1 MTQFEQL
8 DLLLNEY
15 GGIIQTFQV
24 IDNGISK
31 PVFYSY
37 VKERGLEQA
46 AHGVYV
52 SPDTWTDAMYILHL
66 RCSQAVFSHET
77 ALFFHDL
84 TDREPLKY
92 TITVRTGYNPSRLQE
107 NGFQVYTIKKD
118 LHETGITTMQTPF
131 GHSVPVYDM
140 ERTVCDLLRSR
151 NNKKDVRGGHEI
163 FQAEGLVVDFTGRT
177 VTVDGKRVEMSP
189 KEYELLFYLVRN
201 RNIALD
207 REKLITEVWGYDY
220 YGDDRTLD
228 THIKLLRSS
237 LGEYRKFLVTL
248 RGVGYRFEA

>member
-84 TDREPLKY
+84 TDREPLKMC
-92 TITVRTGYNPSRLQE
+92 IR
-107 NGFQVYTIKKD
+107 D
-118 LHETGITTMQTPF
+118 
-131 GHSVPVYDM
+131 
-140 ERTVCDLLRSR
+140 RS
-151 NNKKDVRGGHEI
+151 
-163 FQAEGLVVDFTGRT
+163 GL
-177 VTVDGKRVEMSP
+177 E
-189 KEYELLFYLVRN
+189 
-201 RNIALD
+201 
-207 REKLITEVWGYDY
+207 
-220 YGDDRTLD
+220 
-228 THIKLLRSS
+228 
-237 LGEYRKFLVTL
+237 
-248 RGVGYRFEA
+248 

>member
-52 SPDTWTDAMYILHL
+52 SPDTWTDAM
-66 RCSQAVFSHET
+66 FSHET

-151 NNKKDVRGGHEI
+151 NNIEMQVFQDALKQYARRKDKI
-163 FQAEGLVVDFTGRT
+163 
-177 VTVDGKRVEMSP
+177 
-189 KEYELLFYLVRN
+189 
-201 RNIALD
+201 
-207 REKLITEVWGYDY
+207 
-220 YGDDRTLD
+220 
-228 THIKLLRSS
+228 
-237 LGEYRKFLVTL
+237 
-248 RGVGYRFEA
+248 

>member
-37 VKERGLEQA
+37 LKERGLEQA

-107 NGFQVYTIKKD
+107 DGFQVYTIKKD

-140 ERTVCDLLRSR
+140 ERTICDLLRSR
-151 NNKKDVRGGHEI
+151 KN
-163 FQAEGLVVDFTGRT
+163 
-177 VTVDGKRVEMSP
+177 VEMQVFQDALKQYAKRKDKNLRMLMKYATMFHVENILRP
-189 KEYELLFYLVRN
+189 YLEVLL
-201 RNIALD
+201 
-207 REKLITEVWGYDY
+207 
-220 YGDDRTLD
+220 
-228 THIKLLRSS
+228 
-237 LGEYRKFLVTL
+237 
-248 RGVGYRFEA
+248 

>member
-77 ALFFHDL
+77 ALQF
-84 TDREPLKY
+84 
-92 TITVRTGYNPSRLQE
+92 ICVCIE
-107 NGFQVYTIKKD
+107 N
-118 LHETGITTMQTPF
+118 
-131 GHSVPVYDM
+131 
-140 ERTVCDLLRSR
+140 CDSMHQWR
-151 NNKKDVRGGHEI
+151 N
-163 FQAEGLVVDFTGRT
+163 
-177 VTVDGKRVEMSP
+177 VTCSNHGSI
-189 KEYELLFYLVRN
+189 
-201 RNIALD
+201 NIA
-207 REKLITEVWGYDY
+207 YN
-220 YGDDRTLD
+220 
-228 THIKLLRSS
+228 
-237 LGEYRKFLVTL
+237 LVYSYL
-248 RGVGYRFEA
+248 